1 MKIFKTLILA
11 LFCLMNAWADSPLTN
26 TDMWKG
32 YRDLPEVTMARD
44 IERLNTK
51 LAYYLVSSASIDKKV
66 AMINALSW
74 NYHGKQNA
82 MLFREVLAQKYKT
95 PDVDSKINAEERLCL
110 AYLTALDDYFDVREA
125 HRMALQAQKQLPNSF
140 TVAIVC
146 KLIEAQ
152 KRFGEQDKLWTIV
165 EPVLN
170 SKKLKNDMRP
180 AARKQIVD
188 YMILYKD

>member
-1 MKIFKTLILA
+1 MKIFKTIILA
-11 LFCLMNAWADSPLTN
+11 LFCLMHAWADSPLTS
-26 TDMWKG
+26 TDIWKG

-51 LAYYLVSSASIDKKV
+51 LAYYLVSSASIDKKI

-95 PDVDSKINAEERLCL
+95 PQVDAKINAEERLCL
-110 AYLTALDDYFDVREA
+110 AYLIALDDYFDVREA
-125 HRMALQAQKQLPNSF
+125 HKMALQAQKQLPKSF

-152 KRFGEQDKLWTIV
+152 KRFKEQDKLWTIV

-170 SKKLKNDMRP
+170 SKDLKNDMRP